1 MQWNAHRCGDLT
13 WPEALD
19 AKIGR
24 MAAATP
30 PLLDVVA
37 SAGCWRTVK
46 GPVATLEGEEAM

>member
-13 WPEALD
+13 WPETPD

-24 MAAATP
+24 LAAATP
-30 PLLDVVA
+30 PLLDVAA